1 MAAQPRKRRPA
12 ARRRPACLLAA
23 VGPRGGDGLLQARR
37 VRRGR
42 RRRRDSRGAPARLT
56 RRAPGVRSMTMPGGS
71 PSHLRGQLCR
81 FALAGMLGVAIPL
94 LASCG
99 SSGAGLIPVGNAGP
113 LQSDFE
119 AVAQAAENGDGV
131 CATTESAILKTEQD
145 FSALP
150 SSVDAGL
157 RNRLHEGISK
167 LRSDAL
173 SLCKQPLA
181 PATATST
188 TSKTTT
194 TTSTPPTAPP
204 PTVSSPT
211 TSQSTP
217 TNTTAPPNEGGGTP
231 APGGEAT
238 PGSGQEHA

>member
-1 MAAQPRKRRPA
+1 MAAQPRKRRPT
-12 ARRRPACLLAA
+12 ARRRPAGLLAA

-42 RRRRDSRGAPARLT
+42 CSRRDSRGAPARLT

-71 PSHLRGQLCR
+71 PSNLRGQLCR
-81 FALAGMLGVAIPL
+81 FALVGMLGFAIPL

-99 SSGAGLIPVGNAGP
+99 SSGTGLIPVGNAGP

-145 FSALP
+145 FSTLP
-150 SSVDAGL
+150 SSVDAVL

-173 SLCKQPLA
+173 TLCKQPL
-181 PATATST
+181 PQATATST
-188 TSKTTT
+188 SPKT
-194 TTSTPPTAPP
+194 TTSTTSSTTTPTVTSPPT
-204 PTVSSPT
+204 
-211 TSQSTP
+211 
-217 TNTTAPPNEGGGTP
+217 
-231 APGGEAT
+231 
-238 PGSGQEHA
+238 

>member
-1 MAAQPRKRRPA
+1 
-12 ARRRPACLLAA
+12 
-23 VGPRGGDGLLQARR
+23 
-37 VRRGR
+37 
-42 RRRRDSRGAPARLT
+42 
-56 RRAPGVRSMTMPGGS
+56 MTMPGGS

-99 SSGAGLIPVGNAGP
+99 SSGAGLIPAGNAGP

-173 SLCKQPLA
+173 SLCKQQLPQ
-181 PATATST
+181 ATATST
-188 TSKTTT
+188 SQKT
-194 TTSTPPTAPP
+194 TTSTSTTT

-211 TSQSTP
+211 TSTSTP
-217 TNTTAPPNEGGGTP
+217 TNTNPPPGEGGGTP

-238 PGSGQEHA
+238 PGAGQEHAGAEGPGGAGAGAGAGGQEVGK

>member
-1 MAAQPRKRRPA
+1 
-12 ARRRPACLLAA
+12 
-23 VGPRGGDGLLQARR
+23 
-37 VRRGR
+37 
-42 RRRRDSRGAPARLT
+42 
-56 RRAPGVRSMTMPGGS
+56 MTMPCGS
-71 PSHLRGQLCR
+71 PSHLRVQLCR

-131 CATTESAILKTEQD
+131 CAATESAILKTEQD

-150 SSVDAGL
+150 SRVDAGL

-173 SLCKQPLA
+173 GLCKQPL
-181 PATATST
+181 PQATATST

-194 TTSTPPTAPP
+194 STTSTP

-217 TNTTAPPNEGGGTP
+217 TNTTPPSNEGGGTP

-238 PGSGQEHA
+238 PGAGPEHAGATGVGEGPGSAGAGVGGQEVGK

>member
-1 MAAQPRKRRPA
+1 
-12 ARRRPACLLAA
+12 
-23 VGPRGGDGLLQARR
+23 
-37 VRRGR
+37 
-42 RRRRDSRGAPARLT
+42 
-56 RRAPGVRSMTMPGGS
+56 MTMPGGS
-71 PSHLRGQLCR
+71 PSHLRGQLYS

-99 SSGAGLIPVGNAGP
+99 GSGAGLIPVGNAGP

-131 CATTESAILKTEQD
+131 CATTETAILKTEQD

-173 SLCKQPLA
+173 SLCKQPL
-181 PATATST
+181 PQATVTST
-188 TSKTTT
+188 SAKTTTST
-194 TTSTPPTAPP
+194 TTSTP
-204 PTVSSPT
+204 TVTLPT

-217 TNTTAPPNEGGGTP
+217 TNTTAPPGEGGGTP

-238 PGSGQEHA
+238 PGAGAEHAGATGAGEGPGSAGAGVGGQEVSK